1 MTAAKLPLAINQGAT
16 FAKRLTWTAGA
27 PAVAVDLTGCT
38 ARMQIR
44 ETIDATTAACTL
56 TTENGGITL
65 GGAAGTI
72 DILIAATATAAFAF
86 EKAVYDLE
94 IIMSDGITVHR
105 LAGGAVTVS
114 PEVTR

>member
-1 MTAAKLPLAINQGAT
+1 MAAAKLNLEVNQGAT
-16 FAKRLTWTAGA
+16 FAKRLTWQAGLTPTA
-27 PAVAVDLTGCT
+27 VNLTGCT

-44 ETIDATTAACTL
+44 ETLGSAEVACSLTTA
-56 TTENGGITL
+56 NGGITL
-65 GGAAGTI
+65 GGVAGTI

-86 EKAVYDLE
+86 KKAVYDLE

-105 LAGGAVTVS
+105 LVEGLVAVS

>member
-1 MTAAKLPLAINQGAT
+1 MAAAKIPLAINQGAT

-44 ETIDATTAACTL
+44 EAIDSATAACTL

-65 GGAAGTI
+65 GGVAGTI
-72 DILIAATATAAFAF
+72 DILIAAIATAAFAF